1 METQRGEDHVKLDRG
16 WKGTV
21 TSPDVKAY
29 WPPEA
34 GELKMDPLLELLE
47 APCLTSAS
55 VVASPPLTLT
65 SYLPDKDPHDDIG
78 ALR

>member
-1 METQRGEDHVKLDRG
+1 MKLDRG

-34 GELKMDPLLELLE
+34 GGLKMDPLLELLE
-47 APCLTSAS
+47 VPCLTSAS
-55 VVASPPLTLT
+55 VSPLL
-65 SYLPDKDPHDDIG
+65 L
-78 ALR
+78 